1 MILLILAGFSAPVYA
16 EDGICARVKIEI
28 RQEMT
33 LERQA
38 FDAHMRI
45 NNGFG
50 SIFLEDVNV
59 DVMFVCESGY
69 SG

>member
-1 MILLILAGFSAPVYA
+1 
-16 EDGICARVKIEI
+16 
-28 RQEMT
+28 MT

>member
-1 MILLILAGFSAPVYA
+1 MILTGFPIIAHA
-16 EDGICARVKIEI
+16 EDDICARVKIEI

-33 LERQA
+33 LERQT